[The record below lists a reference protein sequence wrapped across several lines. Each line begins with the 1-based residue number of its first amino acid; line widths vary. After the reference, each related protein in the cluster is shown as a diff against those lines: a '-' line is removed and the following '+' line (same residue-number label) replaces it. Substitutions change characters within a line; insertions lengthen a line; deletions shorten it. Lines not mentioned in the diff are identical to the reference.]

1 MKYEKFKN
9 ILNEEIFNN
18 SKSDLIE
25 KIAKSPDR
33 YIGLFRPT
41 KPKAKIL
48 QNLLQSNEIR
58 FGDALEVLFEEYFEE
73 LGYRNL
79 NKNVP
84 CLNDNKK
91 HEYLNIDQL
100 FTDGEYIYFI
110 EQKIRDDHDSTK
122 KRGQIQNFEQKIV
135 SLLNIYKEN
144 QLKTFTYFIDPS
156 LIKNKNFYIEEIEKI
171 KRDYNIYS
179 KLFYGEEFWIEIN
192 HKEVWYELLKY
203 LEEWKKEIPEMPS
216 VNFDENPQESFEEI
230 KDLSTTIYRK
240 LFGNENICKE
250 ILPILFP
257 QNQTLKLLKNYFE
270 ELGNNISIY
279 RNLAI
284 MINKIINISY
294 T

>member
-25 KIAKSPDR
+25 KIAENPDR

-58 FGDALEVLFEEYFEE
+58 FGDALEILFEQYFEE
-73 LGYRNL
+73 LGYKNL

-84 CLNDNKK
+84 CLIDNKK

-135 SLLNIYKEN
+135 SLLNMYKEN

-171 KRDYNIYS
+171 KKDYNIYS
-179 KLFYGEEFWIEIN
+179 KLCYGEEFWIEIN
-192 HKEVWYELLKY
+192 HKEVWDELLKY

-216 VNFDENPQESFEEI
+216 VNFDENPQESFKEI
-230 KDLSTTIYRK
+230 KDLSTTTYRK

-257 QNQTLKLLKNYFE
+257 QNETLKLLEEYFE
-270 ELGNNISIY
+270 ELGSSRSIY
-279 RNLAI
+279 KNLAERI
-284 MINKIINISY
+284 IKIIN
-294 T
+294 